1 MVKSLP
7 YLFTDNYA
15 HDLLQ
20 YTVLIEKKMKYC
32 AILAAR
38 LPLPLP
44 NCQKMLSMDARACR
58 KDLSRLFAFSA
69 KFKLFYLYKDITIAT
84 NIHE

>member
-7 YLFTDNYA
+7 YLFTDNNA

-44 NCQKMLSMDARACR
+44 NCQKMLSMVA
-58 KDLSRLFAFSA
+58 LSKRLVAPFCFFSQVQ
-69 KFKLFYLYKDITIAT
+69 TILS
-84 NIHE
+84 I